1 MDIQKFADLVG
12 IARDYIDANG
22 QYTVITPEARI
33 ATLGAM
39 GYRTDSQAALEAQAR
54 AEEIAPYND
63 ILDPVTVIR
72 AGERPFI
79 MVRTSSLVSSSAV
92 LKWHLTLESGQKYD
106 GEVMLEEVEIADYEE
121 VQGRVYDTRRFILP
135 FHLPSDLGCPPLG
148 YHHFKVAIIDGVAR
162 YDSIDQLL
170 IMTPLRC
177 YVPSEVEAGQKLW
190 GASVQLY
197 TLRSK
202 TNWGV
207 GDFNDLKDLLKI
219 VHKRGGAFV
228 GLNPMHA
235 GYPANPD
242 PDMISPYSPSSRM
255 WLNIIYISVNDVPE
269 YMNSK
274 KAHAIVD
281 DKHFQGALDELR
293 QSEFVNYKAVLDL
306 KLRALRAAFDSS
318 DILDKRTLRGKK
330 FQEFCDKG
338 GASLLNMATY
348 DALQKELYDRGVDA
362 WGWKMFPAEYQD
374 CRSKFVEIWREKHA
388 SDVKFYCYLQFLA
401 AEQLE
406 EAFASAKNEGMILGT
421 YRDLAVGVSEGS
433 CDVWSD
439 LDKVYRGQA
448 EVGAP
453 PDTLGPLGQ
462 AWGLA
467 PMEPHALR
475 RSQYK
480 QLIEL
485 FKANM
490 KSCGALRIDH
500 AAGLYRF
507 WWVPPRHK
515 PTDGAY
521 VYNNIHDWLGILAL
535 ESQRN
540 KCLIIAEDLGTIPTE
555 LRVALKEVGA
565 FSYKL
570 FFGER
575 AADGGYIAPQDYEK
589 QALSALTTHD
599 MPTLIGWWSHY
610 DLSLGHELGIYNDED
625 VKRIGTERIDA
636 KQRILDSMH
645 GLGSIGDEIPRR
657 ASEIPEMTRDLVVG
671 LERHMCRGSC
681 ALFSSQIED
690 WIGVLK
696 PVNVP
701 GTFREYQNWRR
712 KLTKNL
718 EDIDKDEFVDR
729 VTSEM
734 TKARAEASQG
744 RLF

>member
-22 QYTVITPEARI
+22 QYTVISPEARI

-39 GYRTDSQAALEAQAR
+39 GYRTDSQAALDAQAR

-79 MVRTSSLVSSSAV
+79 MIRTSSLISENAV
-92 LKWHLTLESGQKYD
+92 LKWSLDLESGQHYE
-106 GEVMLEEVEIADYEE
+106 GELLLEEVEIADYEE
-121 VQGRVYDTRRFILP
+121 VQGRTYDTRRFILP
-135 FHLPSDLGCPPLG
+135 FHLPTELGCPPLG
-148 YHHFKVAIIDGVAR
+148 YHHFKVTVIDGVAR
-162 YDSIDQLL
+162 YESIDQLL
-170 IMTPLRC
+170 VMTPLRC
-177 YVPSEVEAGQKLW
+177 YVPQEVESGKKLW

-197 TLRSK
+197 TLRSEN
-202 TNWGV
+202 NWGV
-207 GDFNDLKDLLKI
+207 GDFNDLKSLLKI
-219 VHKRGGAFV
+219 VHDRGGEFV

-255 WLNIIYISVNDVPE
+255 WLNVIYISVNDVPE
-269 YMNSK
+269 FKESR
-274 KAHAIVD
+274 KAQSLVN
-281 DKHFQGALDELR
+281 DKHFQGALKELR
-293 QSEFVNYKAVLDL
+293 DIEFVNYKAVLDL
-306 KLRALRAAFDSS
+306 KLRALKAAFVDS
-318 DILDKRTLRGKK
+318 DVLDKRTLRGKK
-330 FQEFCDKG
+330 FQEFKDAG

-348 DALQKELYDRGVDA
+348 DALQKSLYDQGVDA
-362 WGWKMFPAEYQD
+362 WGWKMFPSEYQD
-374 CRSKFVEIWREKHA
+374 CSSKFVEAWRAKNEA
-388 SDVKFYCYLQFLA
+388 EVNFYCYLQFLA

-406 EAFASAKNEGMILGT
+406 DAFAEAKKEGMILGT

-433 CDVWSD
+433 CDVWAD

-480 QLIEL
+480 QLISL

-515 PTDGAY
+515 ATDGAY

-610 DLSLGHELGIYNDED
+610 DLSLGRELGIYNDAD
-625 VKRIGTERIDA
+625 VERIGSERVEA

-645 GLGSIGDEIPRR
+645 GLGSVGDEIPRR
-657 ASEIPEMTRDLVVG
+657 ATEIPEMTRDLVVG

-701 GTFREYQNWRR
+701 GTFREYKNWRR
-712 KLTKNL
+712 KLTRNL
-718 EDIDKDEFVDR
+718 SDIANDQFVDR

-734 TKARAEASQG
+734 TKARNEASQG